1 MSQVRPRPKDAQ
13 GPPVSRA
20 SWPGSLVE
28 RALGLLAADY
38 RRPTGPVIV
47 AGVLTAATVLST
59 VKHNP
64 PLPSPVAIPL
74 GVLATAPLAV
84 GRRLPGTAIG
94 VVLLANAAF
103 LMFGRLSWP
112 AAGVVAWL
120 IALGACPA
128 MLSRK
133 RAVMAAALTEAAVLV
148 AVFVPGSVSVT
159 PWDATI
165 AEALAVLA
173 AWGAGEML
181 RSRRQSA
188 VERAAAG
195 EHLRR
200 LSERAAIARERASMA
215 RELHDVVAHHV
226 SMIAVRAATA
236 PYAIDGLPPPGRAAF
251 DEIADEART
260 ALTELR
266 IVLGV
271 LRGPDGKP
279 EEAPQPRIAGAGDLV
294 RRMTSAGGDVRMTTT
309 GQPRPLPASVELC
322 GYRIVQ
328 EALTNAGRHA
338 AGSKVRVEL
347 AYRDDAVRITVRD
360 DGAGRRAACDGPAPA
375 ATAPAATAPAARSAG
390 ARAAAARAPTATA
403 SAAKAPAAV
412 ASAAVASAATASA
425 AMVSA
430 AMVSAAVAPAATV
443 LAAVAPAA
451 RAAGEPAH
459 GG

>member
-1 MSQVRPRPKDAQ
+1 MSQARPRPEDAQ
-13 GPPVSRA
+13 CPPASRA

-47 AGVLTAATVLST
+47 AAVLTAASVVST
-59 VKHNP
+59 MKHNG
-64 PLPSPVAIPL
+64 PLALPVAMPL

-112 AAGVVAWL
+112 VTGVAAWL
-120 IALGACPA
+120 IALGACPT

-133 RAVMAAALTEAAVLV
+133 RAVMAAALTEAAVLA
-148 AVFVPGSVSVT
+148 AVFVPRSLNVT

-188 VERAAAG
+188 VERAAAA
-195 EHLRR
+195 EDLRR
-200 LSERAAIARERASMA
+200 LSERDAIARERASMA

-236 PYAIDGLPPPGRAAF
+236 PYAIDGLPPPGKAAF
-251 DEIADEART
+251 GEIADEART

-266 IVLGV
+266 TVLGV
-271 LRGPDGKP
+271 LRAPDGKP
-279 EEAPQPRIAGAGDLV
+279 EEAPQPRIAGVGDLV
-294 RRMTSAGGDVRMTTT
+294 RRMTSAGTDVRMTTT
-309 GQPRPLPASVELC
+309 GQAWSLPASVELC

-338 AGSKVRVEL
+338 PGSQVRVEL

-360 DGAGRRAACDGPAPA
+360 DGASHRAARSRPAPA
-375 ATAPAATAPAARSAG
+375 AMAPAAMAPAAM
-390 ARAAAARAPTATA
+390 APVVM
-403 SAAKAPAAV
+403 APC
-412 ASAAVASAATASA
+412 
-425 AMVSA
+425 
-430 AMVSAAVAPAATV
+430 
-443 LAAVAPAA
+443 A

-459 GG
+459 GRADAVSGFGLAGLRERVAMLGGQFEAGPDEAGGFGVSALLPAAPAGSGART

>member
-1 MSQVRPRPKDAQ
+1 M
-13 GPPVSRA
+13 
-20 SWPGSLVE
+20 E

-47 AGVLTAATVLST
+47 AAVLTAATVLST
-59 VKHNP
+59 LKHNP
-64 PLPSPVAIPL
+64 PLPSPAAIPL

-112 AAGVVAWL
+112 VAGVAAWL

-128 MLSRK
+128 MLSRW
-133 RAVMAAALTEAAVLV
+133 RAVMAVALTEAAVLA

-188 VERAAAG
+188 AERAAAG

-200 LSERAAIARERASMA
+200 LSERDAIARERASMA

-279 EEAPQPRIAGAGDLV
+279 EEAPQPRIAGVGDLV
-294 RRMTSAGGDVRMTTT
+294 GRMTSAGTDVRMTTT
-309 GQPRPLPASVELC
+309 GQPRPLPVSVELC

-338 AGSKVRVEL
+338 PGSGVRVAL
-347 AYRDDAVRITVRD
+347 AYRDDAVHITVRD
-360 DGAGRRAACDGPAPA
+360 DGAGRRAERGRPVPA
-375 ATAPAATAPAARSAG
+375 ATVRATAL
-390 ARAAAARAPTATA
+390 
-403 SAAKAPAAV
+403 
-412 ASAAVASAATASA
+412 A
-425 AMVSA
+425 AMA
-430 AMVSAAVAPAATV
+430 PAAVAPAAMAPPT
-443 LAAVAPAA
+443 VAPAA
-451 RAAGEPAH
+451 MAPAATVPAATVPSAVASAAWSAGEPAR
-459 GG
+459 GGPGTVSGFGLAGLRERVAMLGGQFEAGPDEAGGFGVSALLPAAPDGSGARP

>member
-1 MSQVRPRPKDAQ
+1 
-13 GPPVSRA
+13 
-20 SWPGSLVE
+20 VE
-28 RALGLLAADY
+28 RVLGLLAADY
-38 RRPTGPVIV
+38 RRPTGPVLV
-47 AGVLTAATVLST
+47 AGLLTAASVLST

-64 PLPSPVAIPL
+64 PLPPPVAIPL

-94 VVLLANAAF
+94 IVLLANAAF

-112 AAGVVAWL
+112 VAGVAAWL
-120 IALGACPA
+120 IALGACPV
-128 MLSRK
+128 MLSRT
-133 RAVMAAALTEAAVLV
+133 RAVMAVALTEAAVLA

-188 VERAAAG
+188 AERAEAG

-200 LSERAAIARERASMA
+200 LSERDAIARERASMA

-236 PYAIDGLPPPGRAAF
+236 PYAIDGLPPAGRAAF

-279 EEAPQPRIAGAGDLV
+279 EEAPQPRIAGVGDLV
-294 RRMTSAGGDVRMTTT
+294 ARMTSAGTDVRMTTT

-338 AGSKVRVEL
+338 PGSRVRVEL

-360 DGAGRRAACDGPAPA
+360 DGAGHRAGNGRPVPTATARATALASAAMARPAPAPA
-375 ATAPAATAPAARSAG
+375 ARAPAATGP
-390 ARAAAARAPTATA
+390 
-403 SAAKAPAAV
+403 
-412 ASAAVASAATASA
+412 
-425 AMVSA
+425 
-430 AMVSAAVAPAATV
+430 
-443 LAAVAPAA
+443 AAVAPAA
-451 RAAGEPAH
+451 RFAGEAARGGSGAVSGFGLAGLRERVAMLGGQFEAGPDQAGGFGVSALLPAAPD
-459 GG
+459 GSGARSR

>member
-1 MSQVRPRPKDAQ
+1 VA
-13 GPPVSRA
+13 RA

-38 RRPTGPVIV
+38 RRPTGPVLV
-47 AGVLTAATVLST
+47 AALLTAASVLST

-94 VVLLANAAF
+94 LVLLANAAF

-112 AAGVVAWL
+112 VAGVAAWL
-120 IALGACPA
+120 IALGACPV
-128 MLSRK
+128 MLSRP
-133 RAVMAAALTEAAVLV
+133 RAVMAAALTEAAVLA

-165 AEALAVLA
+165 AEALAVIA

-188 VERAAAG
+188 AERAEAG

-200 LSERAAIARERASMA
+200 LSERDAIARERASMA

-279 EEAPQPRIAGAGDLV
+279 EEAPQPRIAGVGDLV
-294 RRMTSAGGDVRMTTT
+294 GRMTSAGTDVRMTTT

-338 AGSKVRVEL
+338 PGSGVRVEL
-347 AYRDDAVRITVRD
+347 AYRDDAVHITVRD
-360 DGAGRRAACDGPAPA
+360 DGAGHRAGHGRPATPATVRTTAQAPA
-375 ATAPAATAPAARSAG
+375 AARVPAASGPAAAAPAAPFAAEPARGGSGAVSGFGLAGLRERVAMLGGQFEAGPDEAGGFGVSALLPAAPDGSG
-390 ARAAAARAPTATA
+390 ARSR
-403 SAAKAPAAV
+403 
-412 ASAAVASAATASA
+412 
-425 AMVSA
+425 
-430 AMVSAAVAPAATV
+430 
-443 LAAVAPAA
+443 
-451 RAAGEPAH
+451 
-459 GG
+459 

>member
-1 MSQVRPRPKDAQ
+1 
-13 GPPVSRA
+13 
-20 SWPGSLVE
+20 
-28 RALGLLAADY
+28 
-38 RRPTGPVIV
+38 
-47 AGVLTAATVLST
+47 
-59 VKHNP
+59 
-64 PLPSPVAIPL
+64 
-74 GVLATAPLAV
+74 
-84 GRRLPGTAIG
+84 
-94 VVLLANAAF
+94 
-103 LMFGRLSWP
+103 
-112 AAGVVAWL
+112 
-120 IALGACPA
+120 
-128 MLSRK
+128 
-133 RAVMAAALTEAAVLV
+133 
-148 AVFVPGSVSVT
+148 
-159 PWDATI
+159 
-165 AEALAVLA
+165 
-173 AWGAGEML
+173 ML

-195 EHLRR
+195 EHFRR

-294 RRMTSAGGDVRMTTT
+294 RRMTSAGTDVRMTTT

-360 DGAGRRAACDGPAPA
+360 DGASHRAARSRPALAAMAPA
-375 ATAPAATAPAARSAG
+375 AMAPAAMAPAAM
-390 ARAAAARAPTATA
+390 APVVM
-403 SAAKAPAAV
+403 APC
-412 ASAAVASAATASA
+412 
-425 AMVSA
+425 
-430 AMVSAAVAPAATV
+430 
-443 LAAVAPAA
+443 A

-459 GG
+459 GGSGAVSGFGLAGLRERVAMLGGQFEAGPDEAGGFCVSALLPAAPDGSGARP

>member
-1 MSQVRPRPKDAQ
+1 
-13 GPPVSRA
+13 
-20 SWPGSLVE
+20 VE

-47 AGVLTAATVLST
+47 AAMLTAASVVST
-59 VKHNP
+59 MKHNG
-64 PLPSPVAIPL
+64 PLALPVAMPL

-84 GRRLPGTAIG
+84 ARRLPGTAIG

-112 AAGVVAWL
+112 LTAVAAWL

-128 MLSRK
+128 MLSRA
-133 RAVMAAALTEAAVLV
+133 RAVMAVALTETAVLA
-148 AVFVPGSVSVT
+148 AVFVPSSLNVT

-188 VERAAAG
+188 AERAAAA

-200 LSERAAIARERASMA
+200 LSERDAIARERASMA

-236 PYAIDGLPPPGRAAF
+236 PYAIDGLPPPGQAAF
-251 DEIADEART
+251 AEIADEART

-279 EEAPQPRIAGAGDLV
+279 EAAPQPRIAAAGDLV
-294 RRMTSAGGDVRMTTT
+294 RRMTSAGTDVTMTVT
-309 GQPRPLPASVELC
+309 GQPRPLSAAVELC

-328 EALTNAGRHA
+328 EALTNVGRHA
-338 AGSKVRVEL
+338 PGSQVRVEI
-347 AYRDDAVRITVRD
+347 AYRDDAVHITVRD
-360 DGAGRRAACDGPAPA
+360 DGAGRAAGCGTPVPAVTVPA
-375 ATAPAATAPAARSAG
+375 AAVPAAAVPAAAVPAAAVPAAMAAATRSADEPAFGRHGAVSGFGLAGLRERVAMLDGQLEAGPDEAGGFGVCALLPAAPDGSG
-390 ARAAAARAPTATA
+390 AR
-403 SAAKAPAAV
+403 S
-412 ASAAVASAATASA
+412 
-425 AMVSA
+425 
-430 AMVSAAVAPAATV
+430 
-443 LAAVAPAA
+443 
-451 RAAGEPAH
+451 
-459 GG
+459 

>member
-1 MSQVRPRPKDAQ
+1 M
-13 GPPVSRA
+13 SRA

-38 RRPTGPVIV
+38 RRPTGPVLV
-47 AGVLTAATVLST
+47 AALLTAASVLST

-84 GRRLPGTAIG
+84 GRRFPGAAIG
-94 VVLLANAAF
+94 LVLLANAAF

-112 AAGVVAWL
+112 VAGVAAWL
-120 IALGACPA
+120 IALGACPV
-128 MLSRK
+128 MLSRP
-133 RAVMAAALTEAAVLV
+133 RAVMAAALTEAAVLA

-165 AEALAVLA
+165 AEALAVIA

-188 VERAAAG
+188 AERAEAG

-200 LSERAAIARERASMA
+200 LSERDAIARERASMA

-279 EEAPQPRIAGAGDLV
+279 EEAPQPRIAGVGDLV
-294 RRMTSAGGDVRMTTT
+294 GRMTSAGTDVRMTTT

-338 AGSKVRVEL
+338 PGSGVRVEL
-347 AYRDDAVRITVRD
+347 AYRDDAVHITVRD
-360 DGAGRRAACDGPAPA
+360 DGAGHRAGHGRPAPP
-375 ATAPAATAPAARSAG
+375 ATVRTTAL
-390 ARAAAARAPTATA
+390 A
-403 SAAKAPAAV
+403 SAARRRPRGCRPRGRRPRAGRLPRRQPPRSQAEPARGGSGAVSGFGLAGLRERVAMLGGQFEAGPDEAGGFGVSALLPAAPDG
-412 ASAAVASAATASA
+412 SG
-425 AMVSA
+425 
-430 AMVSAAVAPAATV
+430 
-443 LAAVAPAA
+443 A
-451 RAAGEPAH
+451 RSR
-459 GG
+459 

>member
-1 MSQVRPRPKDAQ
+1 
-13 GPPVSRA
+13 
-20 SWPGSLVE
+20 VE

-38 RRPTGPVIV
+38 RRPTGPVLV
-47 AGVLTAATVLST
+47 AAVLAAASVLST
-59 VKHNP
+59 VKHHP
-64 PLPSPVAIPL
+64 PLLPPVAIPL

-94 VVLLANAAF
+94 IVLLANAAF

-112 AAGVVAWL
+112 AAGVAAWL
-120 IALGACPA
+120 IALGACPV
-128 MLSRK
+128 MLSRT
-133 RAVMAAALTEAAVLV
+133 RAVLAAALTEAAVLA

-188 VERAAAG
+188 AERAEAG

-200 LSERAAIARERASMA
+200 LSERDAIARERASMA

-251 DEIADEART
+251 GEIADEART

-294 RRMTSAGGDVRMTTT
+294 RRMTSAGTDVRMFTT
-309 GQPRPLPASVELC
+309 GQPRPLSASVELC
-322 GYRIVQ
+322 GYRVVQ

-338 AGSKVRVEL
+338 PGSQVRVEL
-347 AYRDDAVRITVRD
+347 AYRDDAVHITVRD
-360 DGAGRRAACDGPAPA
+360 DGASCRVASDRTAPA
-375 ATAPAATAPAARSAG
+375 GMVSGSRAPATTAPAATAPAAR
-390 ARAAAARAPTATA
+390 P
-403 SAAKAPAAV
+403 
-412 ASAAVASAATASA
+412 
-425 AMVSA
+425 
-430 AMVSAAVAPAATV
+430 
-443 LAAVAPAA
+443 
-451 RAAGEPAH
+451 AGEPAR
-459 GG
+459 GGPGAFSGFGLAGLRERVTMLGGQFEAGPDEAGGYCVSALLPGAPDGSGARP